1 MWRTTCVDIEVEDRP
16 FFVFR
21 NITEIY
27 LIESRNFLF
36 SIVIK
41 VVIGKRKMTKLIYF
55 VTTNDYKFHLAKT
68 AFDHVAKGEYKLVQ
82 AKIETP
88 EIQSVDSAEIAL
100 YSAKWTSERLGKT
113 TVVSDVA
120 FEIMSLNGFP
130 GPFVKYINS
139 WLQPNN
145 ILSMLSNETNRE
157 ARYIDTLACA
167 SPTGESLAVADVT
180 SGHIVS
186 SSHTPDYKWTVDA
199 LFIPEGH
206 TKTLS
211 DMSDEER
218 DKVWQSNSWL

>member
-1 MWRTTCVDIEVEDRP
+1 
-16 FFVFR
+16 
-21 NITEIY
+21 
-27 LIESRNFLF
+27 
-36 SIVIK
+36 
-41 VVIGKRKMTKLIYF
+41 MTKLIYF

-139 WLQPNN
+139 WLQPDN
-145 ILSMLSNETNRE
+145 ILQMMKGQANRE
-157 ARYIDTLACA
+157 ACYVDVLACA
-167 SPTGESLAVADVT
+167 TPIGKSFAATDVT
-180 SGHIVS
+180 LGRIVDS
-186 SSHTPDYKWTVDA
+186 LHVPDYKWTVDT
-199 LFIPEGH
+199 LFMPEGH

-211 DMSDEER
+211 EMSDEEK
-218 DKVWQSNSWL
+218 DKVWQSNSWLKIVEFIREINE